1 MKYLESVLLK
11 GETIRQVWKPMTW
24 ILLILALLI
33 LIVGLSIDEAFYK
46 TIAFLIFIGLIIEF
60 IRKFGAVLAFTDKR
74 VIGKTGGLISAEFA
88 YPLNKVQGVH
98 LKQGKI
104 TIKTATDSY
113 SFLVLSLSS
122 EKPRNFVKALSQ
134 AIDDYEEEYK
144 KQQQKELIKSLKE
157 ADE

>member
-1 MKYLESVLLK
+1 MTETLARLK
-11 GETIRQVWKPMTW
+11 KQKQQTIKK
-24 ILLILALLI
+24 
-33 LIVGLSIDEAFYK
+33 E
-46 TIAFLIFIGLIIEF
+46 EN
-60 IRKFGAVLAFTDKR
+60 FTDKR

-88 YPLNKVQGVH
+88 YPLNKVQRVH